1 MEKNRPV
8 ATRRLRVGSAAIMRM
23 PAPGDWIFL
32 LQSAVTSQALAK
44 NSNPNAPSAHVA
56 AISRKLASHPHAAAR
71 NGHAIPAMVAPM
83 GVPDCLVEKLKFFRL
98 AGVNWASTT
107 DVTGIMTPYPRPNRP
122 RNRTSAPTLSS
133 ATISLNGNSIISFK
147 LFSINVHYILVYYW
161 VLRHPDYLSY
171 GFIFLSGIITDVVF
185 GLPMGVTALT
195 LLIVASVA
203 TYVKVVTVR
212 ISLMNDWVSFV
223 PALLLA
229 SFVYY
234 ISLYLSNHS
243 IEYLD
248 LMSKLN

>member
-1 MEKNRPV
+1 MPV
-8 ATRRLRVGSAAIMRM
+8 LIKGFKSN
-23 PAPGDWIFL
+23 FFQL
-32 LQSAVTSQALAK
+32 LPL
-44 NSNPNAPSAHVA
+44 
-56 AISRKLASHPHAAAR
+56 L
-71 NGHAIPAMVAPM
+71 
-83 GVPDCLVEKLKFFRL
+83 LLFF
-98 AGVNWASTT
+98 
-107 DVTGIMTPYPRPNRP
+107 
-122 RNRTSAPTLSS
+122 
-133 ATISLNGNSIISFK
+133 ISLNGNSIISFK

-212 ISLMNDWVSFV
+212 ISLMNDWIGFI

-234 ISLYLSNHS
+234 ISLYLSNYS
-243 IEYLD
+243 IEYLYLLKD
-248 LMSKLN
+248 SFFTFVFYPVLWALFSLISNFIKS